1 MKWHAGLFNSHLT
14 ETAPTGIPT
23 YRLTGTLAYRHTGS
37 PAHDYLM
44 QLDLAAAVLLSALLH
59 ALWNSFVKVG
69 SDRLASIAVI
79 SATGA
84 VLSAPVA
91 ALVGWPAAAYL
102 PFLAASVLTHL
113 VYYYCLINAYRFGD
127 LSRVYPLARGL
138 APPVVAV
145 GAAVVAGEWL
155 DLREIV
161 GIALVSCGIA
171 SLIVGPSSAGDRRS
185 LWFAVATGGMIAL
198 YTIIDGLGARRAGRA
213 LSYIAWMN
221 LFEGATLLLAAR
233 VYRGRTLWP
242 ALRADLPRT
251 VLAGSMATLGYG
263 IVIYAMSRAAMAHV
277 SALRE
282 TSVVIAALIGTVVLG
297 EPGAVARVAAAVVVA
312 AGVIVMNWRG

>member
-1 MKWHAGLFNSHLT
+1 MPF
-14 ETAPTGIPT
+14 
-23 YRLTGTLAYRHTGS
+23 
-37 PAHDYLM
+37 
-44 QLDLAAAVLLSALLH
+44 DLAAAVLLSAVLH

-69 SDRLASIAVI
+69 RDRLASIAVI
-79 SATGA
+79 SVTGG
-84 VLSAPVA
+84 VLSVPVA
-91 ALVGWPAAAYL
+91 AAAAWPSAASL
-102 PFLAASVLTHL
+102 PFLIGSVLSHL
-113 VYYYCLINAYRFGD
+113 VYYYCLVNAYRFGD

-155 DLREIV
+155 ELREIA

-171 SLIVGPSSAGDRRS
+171 SLVAGAGEASDRRA
-185 LWFAVATGGMIAL
+185 LWFAAATGLMIAT
-198 YTIIDGLGARRAGRA
+198 YTIIDGLGARYAGQA

-221 LFEGATLLLAAR
+221 IGESATLLAAAR
-233 VYRGRTLWP
+233 LRRGARIWP
-242 ALRADLPRT
+242 LLRADLRRT
-251 VLAGSMATLGYG
+251 VLAGVMATIGYG
-263 IVIYAMSRAAMAHV
+263 IVIYAMSRGAMAHV

-297 EPGAVARVAAAVVVA
+297 EPGALARIGAAVVVA

>member
-1 MKWHAGLFNSHLT
+1 M
-14 ETAPTGIPT
+14 P
-23 YRLTGTLAYRHTGS
+23 
-37 PAHDYLM
+37 
-44 QLDLAAAVLLSALLH
+44 LDLAAAVLLSAVLH

-69 SDRLASIAVI
+69 RDRLASIAVI
-79 SATGA
+79 SVTGG
-84 VLSAPVA
+84 VLSVPVA
-91 ALVGWPAAAYL
+91 AAAAWPSAASL
-102 PFLAASVLTHL
+102 PFLIGSVLSHL
-113 VYYYCLINAYRFGD
+113 VYYYCLVNAYRFGD

-155 DLREIV
+155 ELREIA

-171 SLIVGPSSAGDRRS
+171 SLVAGAGEASDRRA
-185 LWFAVATGGMIAL
+185 LWFAAATGLMIAT
-198 YTIIDGLGARRAGRA
+198 YTIIDGLGARYAGQA

-221 LFEGATLLLAAR
+221 IGESATLLAAAR
-233 VYRGRTLWP
+233 LRRGARIWP
-242 ALRADLPRT
+242 LLRADLRRT
-251 VLAGSMATLGYG
+251 VLAGVMATIGYG
-263 IVIYAMSRAAMAHV
+263 IVIYAMSRGAMAHV

-297 EPGAVARVAAAVVVA
+297 EPGALARIGAAVVVA